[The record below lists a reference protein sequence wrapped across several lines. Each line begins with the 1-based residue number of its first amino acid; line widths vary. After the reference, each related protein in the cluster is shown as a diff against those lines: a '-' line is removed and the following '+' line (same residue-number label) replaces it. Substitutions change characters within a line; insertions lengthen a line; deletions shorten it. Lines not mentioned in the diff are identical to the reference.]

1 MKRMRGKLGI
11 TGKLVVSSV
20 CIFAGLWL
28 AMTLYSVNQLQKVL
42 YEQNVRRVEAQVLN
56 WIEANLPQI
65 TITRDPAN
73 LEKLLRELRNKQ
85 GISYVVILDA
95 ESRLLAQSGLPP
107 HLADQGPARL
117 VAGITSRLRQTRDSG
132 GRRFLELQTPV
143 RTSGTGMSADL
154 QTMFELAAGNT
165 AAGHIRA
172 GIEQRNIDRELTRLA
187 PRLILLYALLVLVAL
202 AINITYASRVA
213 TPVKV
218 MARVAKQFSAG
229 DLSERVER
237 GLELRDE
244 VGELARNFNQMADR
258 LEKNREEMN
267 ALYAG
272 LERKVAERTLELE
285 HANRRL
291 QELDSLKSDFL
302 STVSHELRTPLT
314 SIKAY
319 AQILLDSPLDEPT
332 KKRYLDIIDEES
344 DRLTRLISDL
354 LDLAKIEK
362 QQMSWAM
369 VPGELPE
376 IVSRAVNPLVAL
388 ANARQIRLD
397 VAFTQRLP
405 ICADTDRIQQVVTN
419 IVGNAIKFSPAGG
432 RIEIRIKESPSSGPR
447 ADRPG
452 RFAVVAVSDTGPGI
466 PRGERER
473 IFSKFYK
480 PPGKHSSRTGT
491 GLGLAISREIV
502 VHHHG
507 EIWVESEPGCGS
519 TFYFT
524 LPLRIESEVL
534 IEADTV
540 RARGRSASAEEDNG
554 V

>member
-1 MKRMRGKLGI
+1 MKGMRGKLGI

-28 AMTLYSVNQLQKVL
+28 AMTLYSVNQLQMLL

-73 LEKLLRELRNKQ
+73 LERLLRELRNKQ

-95 ESRLLAQSGLPP
+95 ESRVLAQSGLPP
-107 HLADQGPARL
+107 NLADQGPARL
-117 VAGITSRLRQTRDSG
+117 VAGITSRLRQTRDSA
-132 GRRFLELQTPV
+132 GRRFVELRTPV
-143 RTSGTGMSADL
+143 KTSGTGMSADL
-154 QTMFELAAGNT
+154 ENMFELAAGNT

-172 GIEQRNIDRELTRLA
+172 GIEQSVIDRELTRLA

-202 AINITYASRVA
+202 AVNITYASRVA

-229 DLSERVER
+229 DLSERVQR

-291 QELDSLKSDFL
+291 LELDNLKSDFL

-319 AQILLDSPLDEPT
+319 AQILLDSPLDEAT
-332 KKRYLDIIDEES
+332 KTRYLDIIDNES

-354 LDLAKIEK
+354 LDLARIERPE
-362 QQMSWAM
+362 MSWTM
-369 VPGELPE
+369 VPGDLPE
-376 IVSRAVNPLVAL
+376 IVSKAVNPLVAL
-388 ANARQIRLD
+388 ASARQIRLD
-397 VAFTQRLP
+397 LAFKQPVPVRV
-405 ICADTDRIQQVVTN
+405 DTDRIQQVVTN
-419 IVGNAIKFSPAGG
+419 LVGNAIKFAPAGG
-432 RIEIRIKESPSSGPR
+432 RIEIRIQESPSSGPR
-447 ADRPG
+447 GGRPG

-466 PRGERER
+466 PREERER

-480 PPGKHSSRTGT
+480 PPGKHSSHSGT

-502 VHHHG
+502 VHHQG
-507 EIWVESEPGCGS
+507 EIWVESEPEIGS

-524 LPLRIESEVL
+524 LPLRVEAEVPA
-534 IEADTV
+534 EADKA
-540 RARGRSASAEEDNG
+540 RAGERSANAEKDNG

>member
-1 MKRMRGKLGI
+1 MKGIRGNLGI

-20 CIFAGLWL
+20 CIFVGLWL
-28 AMTLYSVNQLQKVL
+28 AMTVYSVRQLQRLL
-42 YEQNVRRVEAQVLN
+42 YEQNVRRLEAQVLN

-73 LEKLLRELRNKQ
+73 MVRLLRELRSKH
-85 GISYVVILDA
+85 GISYVVILDR
-95 ESRLLAQSGLPP
+95 ESRVLAQSGLPP
-107 HLADQGPARL
+107 NLADQGPARP
-117 VAGITSRLRQTRDSG
+117 VAGVTSQPRQTRDST
-132 GRRFLELQTPV
+132 GRQFLELLTPIKP
-143 RTSGTGMSADL
+143 SGTGMSADL
-154 QTMFELAAGNT
+154 TTMFELAAGNT
-165 AAGHIRA
+165 VAGQIRA
-172 GIEQRNIDRELTRLA
+172 GIDQRDIDRELMRLA
-187 PRLILLYALLVLVAL
+187 PQNILLYALLVLLAL
-202 AINITYASRVA
+202 TVNIMLASRVA
-213 TPVKV
+213 TPVKT

-229 DLSERVER
+229 DLSERVQR

-332 KKRYLDIIDEES
+332 KTRYLEIIDDES

-354 LDLAKIEK
+354 LDLARIERPE
-362 QQMSWAM
+362 MSWAM
-369 VPGELPE
+369 VPGDLPE
-376 IVSRAVNPLVAL
+376 IVSKAVNPLVAL
-388 ANARQIRLD
+388 ASARQIRLE
-397 VAFTQRLP
+397 VAFAQPLP
-405 ICADTDRIQQVVTN
+405 ICVDTDRIQQVVTN
-419 IVGNAIKFSPAGG
+419 LVGNAIKFSPASG
-432 RIEIRIKESPSSGPR
+432 RIEIRIQESTSSGPR

-452 RFAVVAVSDTGPGI
+452 RFALVAVSDAGPGI
-466 PRGERER
+466 PREERER

-480 PPGKHSSRTGT
+480 RPGKQSSHSGT

-502 VHHHG
+502 VHHQG
-507 EIWVESEPGCGS
+507 EIWVESEPEFGS

-524 LPLRIESEVL
+524 LPLRVEAEVL
-534 IEADTV
+534 AEGDKA
-540 RARGRSASAEEDNG
+540 RAGERSANAEKDNG